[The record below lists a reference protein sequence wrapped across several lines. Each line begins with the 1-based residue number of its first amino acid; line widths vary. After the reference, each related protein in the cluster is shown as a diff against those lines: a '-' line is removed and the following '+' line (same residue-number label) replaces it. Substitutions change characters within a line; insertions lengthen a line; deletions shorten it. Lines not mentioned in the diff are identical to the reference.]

1 LLNDFEGYFGEVRA
15 WKGYPFGYPPVGS
28 EKCVWEHLS
37 KEVVTNISRRV
48 VKLASFNGPSRF
60 FACTGLL
67 IRWHAHTFILTS
79 ASLVRSRLHHEKID
93 NSLTIEVF
101 LPPNQR
107 VSGTLALYNLNYN
120 FAIVSVEKNFHAVR
134 PEDIFNESPKAS
146 EKVIAVGRDAD
157 QGLLMASIGEVKRRN
172 KDTKLTAEIL
182 SYPLVK
188 SIRLGLEALL
198 LMLMG
203 VWLA

>member
-1 LLNDFEGYFGEVRA
+1 
-15 WKGYPFGYPPVGS
+15 
-28 EKCVWEHLS
+28 
-37 KEVVTNISRRV
+37 
-48 VKLASFNGPSRF
+48 
-60 FACTGLL
+60 
-67 IRWHAHTFILTS
+67 
-79 ASLVRSRLHHEKID
+79 
-93 NSLTIEVF
+93 VF

-157 QGLLMASIGEVKRRN
+157 QGLLMASIGEVIVETRTLN
-172 KDTKLTAEIL
+172 LTAEIL

-188 SIRLGLEALL
+188 SIRYSGEFLFLIFYMVATS
-198 LMLMG
+198 
-203 VWLA
+203 